1 MVVKDSVNGR
11 FYDKLVTRTLLWIEF
26 FINMVSIGKS
36 DPVYNTFSGNVIW
49 SFIIFIIFFP
59 QCMDRIIQK

>member
-49 SFIIFIIFFP
+49 SFIFFFP